1 MELLSISLKIFL
13 RANMLYYILFVHW
26 ISDFVF
32 QSRWMAEG
40 KSSKWIPLVFH
51 IAVYGF
57 FLTVL
62 LLPFYQYSSV
72 LTFGII
78 NTLAHLLVDSI
89 TAPISAKFYKMGNI
103 HAFFCTVGF
112 DQFLHTCCLVFTMGL
127 LK

>member
-1 MELLSISLKIFL
+1 
-13 RANMLYYILFVHW
+13 MLCYILFVHW
-26 ISDFVF
+26 VSDFCL

-51 IAVYGF
+51 VAVYGF
-57 FLTVL
+57 FLIIL
-62 LLPFYQYSSV
+62 LLPFYEYKSI

-89 TAPISAKFYKMGNI
+89 TAPISARFYKNGQI
-103 HAFFCTVGF
+103 HPFFCIIGL
-112 DQFLHTCCLVFTMGL
+112 DQFLHTSCLIFTSGL